1 MPLMIESTELL
12 LNTARKDVKLKSDY
26 QDELNQYLVLLIGFL
41 NNFIYNNKKNQVGPH
56 SYPIINRHIEI
67 HLLEGL
73 LFAGVRVGLSL
84 SPWPHLL
91 PSRIN
96 ISMSL

>member
-41 NNFIYNNKKNQVGPH
+41 NNFIYNNKKNQVGLH
-56 SYPIINRHIEI
+56 FYTHLNII
-67 HLLEGL
+67 
-73 LFAGVRVGLSL
+73 
-84 SPWPHLL
+84 
-91 PSRIN
+91 
-96 ISMSL
+96 